1 MATKGFPGMDD
12 EVEGMT
18 IALTPVQ
25 MAAVLGDQ
33 EVPES
38 ASLSNR
44 LWGTVGLVGGVVEL
58 VGAGVLCLAPE
69 PTMVSKAGCVVLGV
83 HGFDTLAT
91 SGRQVWTGVPQR
103 TATAVTATSAAE
115 ALGASRETAEGIGLA
130 VDVAVP
136 LAVTAGLGAAR
147 IVSVMRGGRIRL
159 VQHEAAAGTRLGGH
173 TMARHVGQTDAQ
185 LLARVRT
192 PTRPGPKAVSTF
204 SDLAIA
210 ERAIS
215 ETLRAN
221 AAAVKAWSR
230 TAAAGS
236 KSPEIEHVVGY
247 VVGRGVQFGSTAVN
261 DLSGVRIILKM
272 ESYNGKPFYILT
284 AYPI

>member
-1 MATKGFPGMDD
+1 
-12 EVEGMT
+12 
-18 IALTPVQ
+18 VQ
-25 MAAVLGDQ
+25 MAGVLGGQD
-33 EVPES
+33 VPES

-69 PTMVSKAGCVVLGV
+69 PTMVTKAGCVVLGV

-91 SGRQVWTGVPQR
+91 SGRQVWTGTQQR
-103 TATAVTATSAAE
+103 TATAVTASSAAE
-115 ALGASRETAEGIGLA
+115 ALGASRETADGIGLA

-136 LAVTAGLGAAR
+136 LVVAAGLGAAR
-147 IVSVMRGGRIRL
+147 IIAVTRGGRIRL
-159 VQHEAAAGTRLGGH
+159 AEHEAAAGSRLGGH

-192 PTRPGPKAVSTF
+192 ATRPGPRAVSTF
-204 SDLAIA
+204 ADLATA
-210 ERAIS
+210 ERAIT

-221 AAAVKAWSR
+221 AAAVQAWSR
-230 TAAAGS
+230 SAAAGS
-236 KSPEIEHVVGY
+236 KSPELEHVLGY

>member
-1 MATKGFPGMDD
+1 MSD

-25 MAAVLGDQ
+25 MAGILGGQD
-33 EVPES
+33 VPES

-69 PTMVSKAGCVVLGV
+69 PTMVTKAGCVVLGV

-91 SGRQVWTGVPQR
+91 SGRQVWTGTPQR
-103 TATAVTATSAAE
+103 TATAVTASSAAE
-115 ALGASRETAEGIGLA
+115 ALGASRETADSIGLA

-136 LAVTAGLGAAR
+136 LVVAAGLGAAR
-147 IVSVMRGGRIRL
+147 IIAVTRGGRIRL
-159 VQHEAAAGTRLGGH
+159 AEHEAAAGSRLGGH

-192 PTRPGPKAVSTF
+192 ATRPGPKAVSTF
-204 SDLAIA
+204 ADLATA
-210 ERAIS
+210 ERAIT

-221 AAAVKAWSR
+221 AAAVQAWSR
-230 TAAAGS
+230 SAAAGS
-236 KSPEIEHVVGY
+236 KSPELEHVLGY

>member
-1 MATKGFPGMDD
+1 MATKGIPGMDD

-18 IALTPVQ
+18 ITLTPVQ
-25 MAAVLGDQ
+25 MAAVLGDE

-103 TATAVTATSAAE
+103 TATAVTTTSAAE

-159 VQHEAAAGTRLGGH
+159 IEHEAAAGTRLGGH

-192 PTRPGPKAVSTF
+192 LTRPGPKAVSTF
-204 SDLAIA
+204 SDLATA

-221 AAAVKAWSR
+221 SAAVKAWSR

>member
-1 MATKGFPGMDD
+1 MDD
-12 EVEGMT
+12 EVEGLS

-25 MAAVLGDQ
+25 MAAVLGGQD
-33 EVPES
+33 VPES
-38 ASLSNR
+38 ASWSNR

-58 VGAGVLCLAPE
+58 VGAGVLCVAPE
-69 PTMVSKAGCVVLGV
+69 PTMVTKAGCVVLGV
-83 HGFDTLAT
+83 HSFDTMAT
-91 SGRQVWTGVPQR
+91 SGRQIWTGTPQR
-103 TATAVTATSAAE
+103 TATAVTASSAAE
-115 ALGASRETAEGIGLA
+115 ALGASRDTADGIGLA

-136 LAVTAGLGAAR
+136 LVVASALGAAR
-147 IVSVMRGGRIRL
+147 IVAVMRGGRIRL
-159 VQHEAAAGTRLGGH
+159 AEHEAAAGSRLGGH

-192 PTRPGPKAVSTF
+192 ATRPGPRAVSTF
-204 SDLAIA
+204 GDLATA
-210 ERAIS
+210 ERAIT
-215 ETLRAN
+215 ETLRVN
-221 AAAVKAWSR
+221 AAAVRAWSR
-230 TAAAGS
+230 GAAAGS
-236 KSPEIEHVVGY
+236 KSPELEHVLSY

>member
-1 MATKGFPGMDD
+1 MDD
-12 EVEGMT
+12 EVEGLT

-25 MAAVLGDQ
+25 MAAVLGGE

-44 LWGTVGLVGGVVEL
+44 LWGTLGLVGGVVEL

-69 PTMVSKAGCVVLGV
+69 PTMVTKAGCVVLGV

-91 SGRQVWTGVPQR
+91 SGRQVWTGTPQR
-103 TATAVTATSAAE
+103 TVTAVTASSAAE
-115 ALGASRETAEGIGLA
+115 ALGASRETADGIGLA

-136 LAVTAGLGAAR
+136 LAVAAGLGAAR
-147 IVSVMRGGRIRL
+147 IIAVTRGGRIRL
-159 VQHEAAAGTRLGGH
+159 VEHEAAAGSRLGGH

-192 PTRPGPKAVSTF
+192 ATRPGPKAVSTF
-204 SDLAIA
+204 ADLATA
-210 ERAIS
+210 ERAIT
-215 ETLRAN
+215 ETLRVN
-221 AAAVKAWSR
+221 AAAVRAWSR
-230 TAAAGS
+230 GAAAGS
-236 KSPEIEHVVGY
+236 KSPELEHVLGY

>member
-1 MATKGFPGMDD
+1 MSD

-25 MAAVLGDQ
+25 MAGVLGGQD
-33 EVPES
+33 VPES

-69 PTMVSKAGCVVLGV
+69 PTMVTKAGCVVLGV

-91 SGRQVWTGVPQR
+91 SGRQVWTGTPQR
-103 TATAVTATSAAE
+103 TATAVTASSAAE
-115 ALGASRETAEGIGLA
+115 ALGASRETADSIGLA

-136 LAVTAGLGAAR
+136 LVVAAGLGAAR
-147 IVSVMRGGRIRL
+147 IIAVTRGGRIRL
-159 VQHEAAAGTRLGGH
+159 AEHEAAAGSRLGGH

-192 PTRPGPKAVSTF
+192 ATRPGPKAVSTF
-204 SDLAIA
+204 ADLATA
-210 ERAIS
+210 ERAIT

-221 AAAVKAWSR
+221 AAAVQAWSR
-230 TAAAGS
+230 SAAAGS
-236 KSPEIEHVVGY
+236 KSPELEHVLGY

>member
-1 MATKGFPGMDD
+1 MSD

-25 MAAVLGDQ
+25 MAGVLGGQD
-33 EVPES
+33 VPES

-69 PTMVSKAGCVVLGV
+69 PTMVTKAGCVVLGV

-91 SGRQVWTGVPQR
+91 SGRQVWTGTPQR
-103 TATAVTATSAAE
+103 TATAVTASSAAE
-115 ALGASRETAEGIGLA
+115 ALGASRETADGIGLA

-136 LAVTAGLGAAR
+136 LVVAAGLGAAR
-147 IVSVMRGGRIRL
+147 IVAVTRGGRIRL
-159 VQHEAAAGTRLGGH
+159 AEHEAAAGSRLGGH

-192 PTRPGPKAVSTF
+192 ATRPGPKAVSTF
-204 SDLAIA
+204 ADLATA
-210 ERAIS
+210 ERAIT

-221 AAAVKAWSR
+221 AAAVQAWSR
-230 TAAAGS
+230 SAGAGS
-236 KSPEIEHVVGY
+236 KSPELEHVLGY

>member
-1 MATKGFPGMDD
+1 MDD

-25 MAAVLGDQ
+25 MAAVLDDQ

-44 LWGTVGLVGGVVEL
+44 LWGTVGLVTGVVEL
-58 VGAGVLCLAPE
+58 VGAGVLCVAPE
-69 PTMVSKAGCVVLGV
+69 PTMVTKAGCVVLGV
-83 HGFDTLAT
+83 HGFDTLAA

-159 VQHEAAAGTRLGGH
+159 VEHEAAAGSRLGGH
-173 TMARHVGQTDAQ
+173 TMARHVGQADAQ

-192 PTRPGPKAVSTF
+192 ATRPGPRAVSTF
-204 SDLAIA
+204 SDLATA

-230 TAAAGS
+230 SAAAGS

-261 DLSGVRIILKM
+261 DLRGVRIILKM
-272 ESYNGKPFYILT
+272 ETYNGKPFYILT